1 MLLAFNDLPPLT
13 FTNKNADK
21 DKTNKQQIT
30 IPKNVFVTAK
40 KYAEVMPKHRLTAIN
55 KNNLKLRILK
65 GIVNNFIYGKNFKL
79 FDKKS
84 QTNQLL

>member
-40 KYAEVMPKHRLTAIN
+40 KHAEVMPKHRLTAIN